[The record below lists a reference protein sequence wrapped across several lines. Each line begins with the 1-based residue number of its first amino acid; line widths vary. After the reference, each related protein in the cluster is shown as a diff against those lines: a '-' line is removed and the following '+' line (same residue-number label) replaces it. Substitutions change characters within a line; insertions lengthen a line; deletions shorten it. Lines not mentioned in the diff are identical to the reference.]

1 MPTQQEDDKLYM
13 QTAML
18 HADMSKGVRL
28 KVGSLLVTPSRILI
42 AGINGLPSALGNVL
56 EYWDGQEL
64 KTKSEVI
71 HAEQACLNKAAR
83 QGVSVLAAKMYITH
97 LPCKHCCA
105 NMIASGISEVIWKE
119 PYRDAEGL
127 SLLEAAG
134 VKVRQYKEEE

>member
-18 HADMSKGVRL
+18 HADISKGVRL
-28 KVGSLLVTPSRILI
+28 KVGAVIVTPSRILI
-42 AGINGLPSALGNVL
+42 AGINGLPSPLGNVL
-56 EYWDGQEL
+56 EYWDGEAL

-83 QGVSVLAAKMYITH
+83 QGVSVLGAKMYITH

-105 NMIASGISEVIWKE
+105 NMIAAGISEVIWKE
-119 PYRDAEGL
+119 PYRETDGL
-127 SLLEAAG
+127 GILASAG
-134 VKVRQYKEEE
+134 VDVRQYKE